1 MSWPVFA
8 IGPQKYKKLAVALAA
23 VLGVALTSSMGF
35 WQLSRAQTKLDWQAK
50 AAQMAQLPIL
60 DGSLLGPRSD
70 SAQDHAGLIHR
81 RVELQGL
88 WLEKYTVFL
97 DNRQMYAKP
106 GFYVLTPLLVQGGDD
121 VVWVQ
126 RGWIGRDFTD
136 RTRLAPIVT
145 PAGSVRLQGLIAPPP
160 SKLYALGQEGQGLIR
175 QNVDLQ
181 DFQAET
187 GLPLLGISVVQT
199 GPASDGLLREWPQPA
214 SGVDKHYGY
223 AFQWFGLALVIA
235 FLYVWF
241 QIVRPLRH
249 K

>member
-1 MSWPVFA
+1 M
-8 IGPQKYKKLAVALAA
+8 
-23 VLGVALTSSMGF
+23 
-35 WQLSRAQTKLDWQAK
+35 
-50 AAQMAQLPIL
+50 
-60 DGSLLGPRSD
+60 
-70 SAQDHAGLIHR
+70 
-81 RVELQGL
+81 
-88 WLEKYTVFL
+88 
-97 DNRQMYAKP
+97 
-106 GFYVLTPLLVQGGDD
+106 
-121 VVWVQ
+121 
-126 RGWIGRDFTD
+126 
-136 RTRLAPIVT
+136 
-145 PAGSVRLQGLIAPPP
+145 
-160 SKLYALGQEGQGLIR
+160 IR

>member
-1 MSWPVFA
+1 M
-8 IGPQKYKKLAVALAA
+8 
-23 VLGVALTSSMGF
+23 
-35 WQLSRAQTKLDWQAK
+35 
-50 AAQMAQLPIL
+50 
-60 DGSLLGPRSD
+60 
-70 SAQDHAGLIHR
+70 
-81 RVELQGL
+81 
-88 WLEKYTVFL
+88 
-97 DNRQMYAKP
+97 
-106 GFYVLTPLLVQGGDD
+106 
-121 VVWVQ
+121 
-126 RGWIGRDFTD
+126 
-136 RTRLAPIVT
+136 T